1 MIQNVYANQ
10 ATAVATY
17 QNGATPATVTAVSNI
32 ETVYRV
38 SGPNWIPCCPS
49 VDCGCTCCDC
59 CSAVI
64 AAVPVAAVQGIRT
77 TRCSCGGSC
86 GCNSCGNT
94 CGCSCVN
101 TCGCSCVNTCGS
113 SCGNTCG
120 CSCGNTCGSSCGNT
134 CGCSCV
140 NTCGSSCGNSC
151 GCRRTTANAVQGA
164 YYTAANTTYTTYG
177 GGQALYDSPYAG
189 FAAVGSGFQFDMAE
203 RTPYLR
209 PKRRRS
215 FCCCPPPCC

>member
-10 ATAVATY
+10 ASAVATY

-64 AAVPVAAVQGIRT
+64 AAVPVTAVQGIHT

-86 GCNSCGNT
+86 GCN
-94 CGCSCVN
+94 
-101 TCGCSCVNTCGS
+101 
-113 SCGNTCG
+113 
-120 CSCGNTCGSSCGNT
+120 SCGNT

>member
-10 ATAVATY
+10 ASAVATY

-64 AAVPVAAVQGIRT
+64 AAVPVTAVQGIHT

-94 CGCSCVN
+94 CGCSCV
-101 TCGCSCVNTCGS
+101 
-113 SCGNTCG
+113 
-120 CSCGNTCGSSCGNT
+120 NTCGSSCGNT

-151 GCRRTTANAVQGA
+151 GCCRTTANAVQGA

-209 PKRRRS
+209 LKRRRS